1 MYAPRMH
8 ALPECVVELA
18 YRIYSNDPLHA
29 LDRLVASLTDD
40 DLRQLATIA
49 LNDGPAAAERYYLS
63 RPRRLRVAVVRPRAP
78 YQL

>member
-1 MYAPRMH
+1 MLATSLRS
-8 ALPECVVELA
+8 LPESVVDLA
-18 YRIYSNDPLHA
+18 YRIYANDPLHA
-29 LDRLVASLTDD
+29 VDRLVESLNDH